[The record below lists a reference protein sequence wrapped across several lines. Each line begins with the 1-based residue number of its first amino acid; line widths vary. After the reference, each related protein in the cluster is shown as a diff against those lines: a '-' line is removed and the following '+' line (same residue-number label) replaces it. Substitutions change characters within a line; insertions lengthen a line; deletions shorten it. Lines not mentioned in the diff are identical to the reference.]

1 MASTSSLIVW
11 QQSVADSLLA
21 RLEAIDPHC
30 IIAGGAPRDWY
41 LGRQAKDLD
50 VYLYVPQNSL
60 LRHFKTQLAAI
71 GITNIEQSTLSTD
84 DARYISNPLVRWV
97 FNYEEA
103 GEKVQLIVMKE
114 STYTSVVQHFPL
126 SICKVWYKGGEI
138 IPEYEFSSTV
148 KRNSIVKTGTEY
160 SSDGWYIDKIREK
173 FEPKFKYFDSWSDFA
188 KYHDL
193 ILTDKYLISRGFT
206 VQKDLQHLLYLESL
220 RCSPFQEAQH
230 GI

>member
-71 GITNIEQSTLSTD
+71 GINNIEQSTLSND

-97 FNYEEA
+97 FNYEES
-103 GEKVQLIVMKE
+103 GEKIQLIVMKE

-126 SICKVWYKGGEI
+126 SICKVWYKNGKV
-138 IPEYEFSSTV
+138 IPASPQFTETTNR
-148 KRNSIVKTGTEY
+148 KAIVKTGTEY
-160 SSDGWYIDKIREK
+160 SSDGWYIDKIRDK
-173 FEPKFKYFDSWSDFA
+173 FEPEFTYYESMMEFAIAHNLPTEIRRCAGSNYLYFP
-188 KYHDL
+188 
-193 ILTDKYLISRGFT
+193 T
-206 VQKDLQHLLYLESL
+206 LYMTGG
-220 RCSPFQEAQH
+220 A
-230 GI
+230 I

>member
-71 GITNIEQSTLSTD
+71 GINNIEQSTLSND

-97 FNYEEA
+97 FNYEES

-114 STYTSVVQHFPL
+114 STYTSVVRHFPL
-126 SICKVWYKGGEI
+126 SICKVYYKNGKV
-138 IPEYEFSSTV
+138 IPDSPQFTETTDR
-148 KRNSIVKTGTEY
+148 KAIVKTGTEY
-160 SSDGWYIDKIREK
+160 SSDGWYIDKIRDK
-173 FEPKFKYFDSWSDFA
+173 FEPEFTYYESMSDFA
-188 KYHDL
+188 VAHNL
-193 ILTDKYLISRGFT
+193 PTEIRQQAGSSYLYFPT
-206 VQKDLQHLLYLESL
+206 LYMTGG
-220 RCSPFQEAQH
+220 A
-230 GI
+230 I

>member
-1 MASTSSLIVW
+1 MANTSSLIVW

-41 LGRQAKDLD
+41 LGLQAKDLD

-71 GITNIEQSTLSTD
+71 GITNIEQSTLSVD
-84 DARYISNPLVRWV
+84 DDRYISNPLVRWV
-97 FNYEEA
+97 FNYEES

-126 SICKVWYKGGEI
+126 SICKVWYKGGKI
-138 IPEYEFSSTV
+138 IPYSRQFTETTDR
-148 KRNSIVKTGTEY
+148 KAIVKTGTEY
-160 SSDGWYIDKIREK
+160 SSDGWYIDKIRDK
-173 FEPKFKYFDSWSDFA
+173 FPDFT
-188 KYHDL
+188 YYESMHDFVL
-193 ILTDKYLISRGFT
+193 ANNLATIPHYL
-206 VQKDLQHLLYLESL
+206 KN
-220 RCSPFQEAQH
+220 
-230 GI
+230 